1 MLITFLN
8 LLECAGVRRLAYKGK
23 HQVMKKQ
30 IASSQYYDL
39 AVDVSKNRLYIT
51 SKGFWN
57 KGEIID
63 AYHQCQT
70 EALTHV
76 KPNFT
81 LVADMRDFKILPQDL
96 VPKQEATH
104 KDLAKAGMYRV
115 ACIVPASAVA
125 NFQLRDVAKGTEM
138 PEQRFAVMSE
148 GEAWLDAES
157 GKL

>member
-1 MLITFLN
+1 MKEQIT
-8 LLECAGVRRLAYKGK
+8 
-23 HQVMKKQ
+23 
-30 IASSQYYDL
+30 SSQYYDL

-57 KGEIID
+57 KGEIIE
-63 AYHQCQT
+63 AYHKCQT
-70 EALTHV
+70 EALKHV

-81 LVADMRDFKILPQDL
+81 VVADMREFKILPQDL

-104 KDLAKAGMYRV
+104 IDLAKAGMYRV

-148 GEAWLDAES
+148 GEEWLDTELS
-157 GKL
+157 KL